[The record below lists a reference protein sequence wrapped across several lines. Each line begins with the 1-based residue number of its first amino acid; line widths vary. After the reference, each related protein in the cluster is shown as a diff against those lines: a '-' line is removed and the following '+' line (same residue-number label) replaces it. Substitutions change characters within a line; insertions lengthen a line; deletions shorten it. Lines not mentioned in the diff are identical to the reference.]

1 MSNPTEEPSLDS
13 LVGALRSDVVKVD
26 SAARERIHGRL
37 SAGVLTQLFGSAL
50 LPVFLQNGLVK
61 STTFAKTKAFA
72 VAVALPAGIAIG
84 ASGHAW
90 YAHQQPPREP
100 VAQVAA
106 ARLPAALESKPAAA
120 PIAAAPSAVQPAE
133 PVTSAASSAPPPAG
147 VRSSAKA
154 ARWSFRPLNRELSLL
169 EKARTLLS
177 EGKTEATLALIAQH
191 QQRYPRSTLDQER
204 RALHIKALI
213 AANRTIEA
221 RKRAITFVRSYPNS
235 TLRSSVE
242 KSVASIP

>member
-1 MSNPTEEPSLDS
+1 
-13 LVGALRSDVVKVD
+13 
-26 SAARERIHGRL
+26 
-37 SAGVLTQLFGSAL
+37 
-50 LPVFLQNGLVK
+50 LVK
-61 STTFAKTKAFA
+61 STTLAKTKAFA

-90 YAHQQPPREP
+90 YAQQHALREP

-106 ARLPAALESKPAAA
+106 APLQAAVQSAPAVAPAAA
-120 PIAAAPSAVQPAE
+120 EPVLAQPAEAVRAAAPSA
-133 PVTSAASSAPPPAG
+133 PPAARAP
-147 VRSSAKA
+147 RSSAKA

-221 RKRAITFVRSYPNS
+221 RTRAVSFVRSYPNS
-235 TLRSSVE
+235 SLRSSVE

>member
-1 MSNPTEEPSLDS
+1 MSNPSEEPSLDS

-26 SAARERIHGRL
+26 GAARERIHGRL

-50 LPVFLQNGLVK
+50 FPAFLQNGLVK

-90 YAHQQPPREP
+90 YEGQHSAREP
-100 VAQVAA
+100 VVQVAA
-106 ARLPAALESKPAAA
+106 AAAPPAPVAAA
-120 PIAAAPSAVQPAE
+120 PVAAAPAPLASPVASAE
-133 PVTSAASSAPPPAG
+133 PSSPPAA
-147 VRSSAKA
+147 RSRPAAKA
-154 ARWSFRPLNRELSLL
+154 ARFSWQPLNRELSLL

-177 EGKTEATLALIAQH
+177 EGKTETTLSLIAKH
-191 QQRYPRSTLDQER
+191 EQRYPRSTLDQER

-221 RKRAITFVRSYPNS
+221 RARAVAFVRSYPNS